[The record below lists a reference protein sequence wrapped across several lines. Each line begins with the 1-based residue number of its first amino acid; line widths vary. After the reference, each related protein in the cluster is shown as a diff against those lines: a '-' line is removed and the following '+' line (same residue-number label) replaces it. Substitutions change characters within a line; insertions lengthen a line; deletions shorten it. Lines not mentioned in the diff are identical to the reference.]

1 LKDIELGTMSEE
13 EIPLAAGVAARGMR
27 DNPNS
32 LALFGDDP
40 VRRVRALEPMF
51 HLVLLSLQQPALVA
65 RRHGHIVGIAT
76 LSPPDECFYRQ
87 TLDRNRTI
95 NIAGKIINVGIPHV
109 PRQLVMPMLSLGP
122 AALSRISMLG
132 EAGMRHDPRER
143 HQHVELVVVEAA
155 LQGLGIGSLLMEA
168 LCREMDRLPD
178 IGHLETDKE
187 ENVRFYER
195 FGFQVTGEAR
205 VLGMRNWYMQ
215 RLQGAEAP

>member
-1 LKDIELGTMSEE
+1 MI
-13 EIPLAAGVAARGMR
+13 
-27 DNPNS
+27 
-32 LALFGDDP
+32 
-40 VRRVRALEPMF
+40 
-51 HLVLLSLQQPALVA
+51 
-65 RRHGHIVGIAT
+65 
-76 LSPPDECFYRQ
+76 
-87 TLDRNRTI
+87 
-95 NIAGKIINVGIPHV
+95 
-109 PRQLVMPMLSLGP
+109 SLGP
-122 AALSRISMLG
+122 AALARISVLG

-155 LQGLGIGSLLMEA
+155 LQGLGIGSLMMGA

-215 RLQGAEAP
+215 RLQCAEAS